1 MADVSVRF
9 TVAGDSE
16 IVLNLATPQAVR
28 LIEALVHKVAEAMAA
43 TEGGRG
49 HANWQDVSRPPTSAP
64 PYRPSSG

>member
-16 IVLNLATPQAVR
+16 IVLNLAVPQAVR
-28 LIEALVHKVAEAMAA
+28 LIEALVHKVGEAVAA
-43 TEGGRG
+43 TGGG
-49 HANWQDVSRPPTSAP
+49 QGNANWQDVSRPPLSAP